1 MKYRCLA
8 WVCIL
13 SLGCSTSALAART
26 PAPSAASAIL
36 VDGETGRVLF
46 EKDPHEKRPIASITK
61 LMTALVAVES
71 FPDLSQR
78 VSIKQEWTGA
88 EGSSMYLTAGEE
100 LTMES
105 LLYGLLL
112 ASGNDAAVAVAGACA
127 GDVETFVEWMD
138 QRAVSL
144 GMEDTH
150 FSDPNGLSDEA
161 HYSTAYDMS
170 LLAMECLRYPQLME
184 IMGTKSISVEGRSLT
199 NHNKLLWQY
208 EGCIGMKTGYTRKA
222 GRTLVSAAQRD
233 GQTLICVTLSD
244 PDDWADH
251 AALLDHGFKN
261 FPKHVLARA
270 GKSCQTLP
278 VSGSLVRTVA
288 VEISHDVYYPLTAEE
303 QVRAVIDL
311 PESVEAPVEAGTV
324 AGSLSFWV
332 GEEEIGR
339 TYLLYSAS
347 VRRDGAGS
355 GSLLERALEYLRGE
369 STTFLSVFYPIHA
382 ARPRTYGGRSLWKSV
397 CKKYFPRQGSAPVG
411 RRSRCWRPEESRSM
425 AGSLVWVKKPMEIKT
440 ISAWM
445 AALSAG

>member
-1 MKYRCLA
+1 MKCRWLA

-13 SLGCSTSALAART
+13 SLGCSTSALAAQT

-36 VDGETGRVLF
+36 VDGDTGRVLF
-46 EKDPHEKRPIASITK
+46 EKDPHEKRLIASITK

-71 FPDLSQR
+71 FSDLSQS
-78 VSIKQEWTGA
+78 VTIKREWTGA

-127 GDVETFVEWMD
+127 GDVETFVEWMN

-144 GMEDTH
+144 GMENTH
-150 FSDPNGLSDEA
+150 FANPNGLNDEE

-170 LLAMECLRYPQLME
+170 LVARECLKYPQLME
-184 IMGTKSISVEGRSLT
+184 ILGTKSISLEGRSFA
-199 NHNKLLWQY
+199 NHNKLLWRY
-208 EGCIGMKTGYTRKA
+208 EGCIGMKTGYTQKA

-244 PDDWADH
+244 PNDWEDH
-251 AALLDHGFKN
+251 AALLDYGFETY
-261 FPKHVLARA
+261 PKHVLAKA
-270 GKSCQTLP
+270 GKRFRTLP

-288 VEISHDVYYPLTAEE
+288 VETSHDVYYPLTEEE

-311 PESVEAPVEAGTV
+311 PETIEAPVEAGTV

-347 VRRDGAGS
+347 VRQDGAGS
-355 GSLLERALEYLRGE
+355 GSVLERALEYLRGE
-369 STTFLSVFYPIHA
+369 KTTFLSVFYPIHA
-382 ARPRTYGGRSLWKSV
+382 ALPRTYGGRSLWKSV
-397 CKKYFPRQGSAPVG
+397 CKKYFLRRGSAPAG
-411 RRSRCWRPEESRSM
+411 RRSRCWRPEES
-425 AGSLVWVKKPMEIKT
+425 L
-440 ISAWM
+440 
-445 AALSAG
+445 